1 MIPLL
6 GLAAR
11 RIYYLPRTDPA
22 VFYLADDEGGGLL
35 INAPPFSSR
44 LIAQLARAAAP
55 RFLFIPSRF
64 GARHAAA
71 WREAGLSVI
80 AYREE
85 LAGCRVGVDVALDRS
100 WRFSRTV
107 DFLPMAGRTAHGC
120 ALRCKPKPAVL
131 FLGPAL
137 SRAASGWP
145 SLEPRRDDHSYENR
159 VLGAVGLRHL
169 RYEYAFTDDFDPLKS
184 RYGPG
189 AGRAIAGE
197 LEKALQP
204 A

>member
-6 GLAAR
+6 RLPAR
-11 RIYYLPRTDPA
+11 RVYYLPRTAPA
-22 VFYLADDEGGGLL
+22 VFYLADDEGGGVL

-44 LIAQLARAAAP
+44 LTAQLARVTPP
-55 RFLFIPSRF
+55 RYLFIPSRF
-64 GARHAAA
+64 GARHARA
-71 WREAGLSVI
+71 WRDAGVKLI

-85 LAGCRVGVDVALDRS
+85 IAECQVQVDIALDRS

-107 DFLPMAGRTAHGC
+107 DFLPMAGRTAHTC
-120 ALRCKPKPAVL
+120 ALRCRPKPGIL
-131 FLGPAL
+131 FLGPIF

-145 SLEPRRDDHSYENR
+145 TLVPFGDDHSYENR

-169 RYEYAFTDDFDPLKS
+169 RYEYAFTDDFDALKS

-189 AGRAIAGE
+189 AGRAIARE
-197 LEKALQP
+197 LEEALQP